1 MSRAIQ
7 DDGLDQEAAVK
18 VPPLPG
24 FFLLPFFYLRK
35 EKECMKVLDFW
46 MALTLI
52 AAFALVVGFVVWCD
66 RSIGETGGERA

>member
-24 FFLLPFFYLRK
+24 FFFVAFFLLAEGKGVY
-35 EKECMKVLDFW
+35 E
-46 MALTLI
+46 
-52 AAFALVVGFVVWCD
+52 FA
-66 RSIGETGGERA
+66 